1 MPPHPPNFF
10 RLPIP
15 CESMKFI
22 DTILTGA
29 YLLAQ
34 EPISDERGFFAR
46 SYCSKEFQ
54 EYGLPS
60 QMVQGNMAFNLRA
73 GTLRGLHYQIPPSR
87 EAKLVRCTMG
97 AIRDVIVDL
106 RPESPTYLQHFS
118 VDLTAENR
126 LAIYVPPYFA
136 HGYQTL
142 VDNTEVSY
150 LVSDFHTPECERGLR
165 YDDPALGIEW
175 PFPPS
180 LISARDRA
188 WPLLEAAVTPS

>member
-1 MPPHPPNFF
+1 
-10 RLPIP
+10 
-15 CESMKFI
+15 MKFI

-34 EPISDERGFFAR
+34 EPITDERGFFAR
-46 SYCSKEFQ
+46 SYCSKKFQ
-54 EYGLPS
+54 ERGLPP
-60 QMVQGNMAFNLRA
+60 QMVQGNMAFNLHA
-73 GTLRGLHYQIPPSR
+73 GTLRGLHFQISPSR

-126 LAIYVPPYFA
+126 LAIYVPPFFA

-150 LVSDFHTPECERGLR
+150 LVSDFHSPESERGLR

-180 LISARDRA
+180 MISARDRA
-188 WPLLEAAVTPS
+188 WPLLEAATAPS